1 MRNETISYRDG
12 DADLRGQL
20 YFDETKTGKR
30 PGILVMPP
38 GSGLGE
44 HSKERAQR
52 LAKLGYVALAG
63 DPFGGGAVAGN
74 YEEAEKFAA
83 LFRDDALRFRQ
94 RVRVSLD
101 ALAARPEVD
110 STRMGAIGFCMGG
123 TFVLELA
130 RSGAPVKGVVTFHG
144 LLEAKRP
151 AQAGEIKAKVLVCNG
166 AEDPLV
172 PQTAI
177 DGFTAEMTAAQVDW
191 QIINYAGAKHSFTNP
206 LAGNYGR
213 PDLAYH
219 EHADTH
225 SWTAMT
231 RFFADL
237 FSVR

>member
-1 MRNETISYRDG
+1 MHNETVNYRDG
-12 DADLRGQL
+12 DAQLRGQF
-20 YFDETKTGKR
+20 YYDATTAGRR

-52 LAKLGYVALAG
+52 LAKLGYAALAA

-83 LFRDDALRFRQ
+83 LFKDDAARFRQ
-94 RVRVSLD
+94 RVRASLD

-110 STRMGAIGFCMGG
+110 ATRMGAIGFCMGG

-130 RSGAPVKGVVTFHG
+130 RSGAPVAGVVTFHG

-151 AQAGEIKAKVLVCNG
+151 ARAGEIKAKILVCNG
-166 AEDPLV
+166 ADDPFV
-172 PQTAI
+172 PQSAI

-191 QIINYAGAKHSFTNP
+191 QIISYAGAKHSFTNP
-206 LAGNYGR
+206 LAGDYGR
-213 PDLAYH
+213 PGLAYH
-219 EHADTH
+219 PHADTH

-231 RFFADL
+231 RFFSDL
-237 FSVR
+237 FAG